1 LEGFNPAW
9 AWAII
14 GLLLMLSELLTGAFV
29 LLALG
34 IAALITALVWPV
46 TGMGLTG
53 QLLTMA
59 IASGILVP
67 LAIYRIRPMFSP
79 RGVRYGTT
87 GTGAETGR
95 PYRVEPM
102 RFDADILAI
111 KVNGDQ
117 YRIRVEDD
125 HGRASGHSPREGDL
139 VELLRFEGTTAIVRP
154 TD

>member
-1 LEGFNPAW
+1 MEGFNPAW

-34 IAALITALVWPV
+34 IAALVTAVAWLIA
-46 TGMGLTG
+46 GMGLTG
-53 QLLTMA
+53 QLITMA
-59 IASGILVP
+59 IASGLLVP
-67 LAIYRIRPMFSP
+67 MAVYWIRPMFSP

-87 GTGAETGR
+87 GTGAESGR
-95 PYRVEPM
+95 SYRLEPL
-102 RFDADILAI
+102 RFDPAHLAV

-117 YRIRVEDD
+117 YRIEPDASD
-125 HGRASGHSPREGDL
+125 RAALELHEGDR